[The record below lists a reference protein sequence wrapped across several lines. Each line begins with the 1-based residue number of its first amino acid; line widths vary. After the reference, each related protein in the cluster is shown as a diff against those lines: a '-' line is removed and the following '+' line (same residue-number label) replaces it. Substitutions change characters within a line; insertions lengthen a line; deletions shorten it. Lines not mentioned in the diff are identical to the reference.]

1 MLLFSKAH
9 LDQAMA
15 QSKITPMTTNPWD
28 PYHAYVKRLTSSKE
42 KGISDIPPPLDT
54 TSNNMLNT
62 GSKGRRGKK
71 DAGRGGTTTT
81 DEEDDIPDVLEAPKS
96 RPRPRARAVENP
108 VASGTDTERELMDEE
123 HNPFLQ
129 HGPITPKRAPQSRH
143 VSKKELSEVPPTRS
157 PSLERSPSGGIE
169 GSLSLSEPPMSPEP
183 EAFVTSTVP
192 KKRPRTPEEDESAA
206 GESHAEEPSEV
217 AASPEIPT
225 ADEIQIRRKR
235 VRH

>member
-1 MLLFSKAH
+1 MSAIPP
-9 LDQAMA
+9 
-15 QSKITPMTTNPWD
+15 S
-28 PYHAYVKRLTSSKE
+28 
-42 KGISDIPPPLDT
+42 SDIASD
-54 TSNNMLNT
+54 NMLDT

-81 DEEDDIPDVLEAPKS
+81 DEEDDIPEVQEAPKS
-96 RPRPRARAVENP
+96 RPRPRPRPRAVENSE
-108 VASGTDTERELMDEE
+108 ASGTDTERDLMDEE

-129 HGPITPKRAPQSRH
+129 HGPITPKRPPQPRPAST
-143 VSKKELSEVPPTRS
+143 KELSEVPPTRS
-157 PSLERSPSGGIE
+157 PSPERSPSAGVE
-169 GSLSLSEPPMSPEP
+169 SLSEPPISPEP
-183 EAFVTSTVP
+183 ETFVTSTVS

-206 GESHAEEPSEV
+206 GESNAEEPSEV